1 MTKYCG
7 TLLTTELTELCSSM
21 SRILTLYFGLN
32 PEVPLISDKFTSA
45 LIYILN
51 ASSYDGDISV
61 PSRDSLWR
69 LSLSLLSSLPLPP
82 PLPPTVVS
90 VLCHLLR
97 TDKPQTARSILN
109 TLPRLVPH
117 LNPDNLEPLCHVVF
131 SLWSHKFKPCPAL
144 VNSVLA
150 LTSRRGPQHGPLLL
164 EYDILDDVHVRLK
177 QFYVSLECS
186 HGDNVLCT
194 EMDIYLQLLN
204 NILCQHPHVCEI
216 AAKAGLADTLHK
228 LLGWVLTSET
238 TLSAL
243 LQVMASFTSNCLQAC
258 NSCVHTSTL
267 MGSGLSKSLSS
278 SSLVHSLIA
287 LVVTYSPHNAEVR
300 MKCLRVLG
308 HLMAANDC
316 RHIVSKSSL
325 FDHFTDVAL
334 KKLSPPLEH
343 SWLFLLKSYSYHLS
357 PYNPLL
363 DNPNFLDL
371 LISKTYTNLH
381 YLIVLTNISFH
392 PGYQAKLMANAGFG
406 KLLEHIFSDSEQ
418 VSVNRHLKLVRA
430 KLEDWQEE
438 TNDSNGNSNGKDVRA
453 INEKLFEKYFE
464 LLLFDNALNRGQR
477 RGKSPEE
484 SLSTAEKSQNPGKS
498 VPEPRKSR
506 SKKGG
511 KTGRKR
517 CDSGDK
523 EVLSDEN
530 SKEEAHGSDGLS
542 GDGLAETLLGQFG
555 DRREGKE
562 NNPSRTN
569 IPSEKEKN
577 PSETQESS
585 SRSQDRSKTYDK
597 VAFDSELPYERQ
609 SYESYRKG
617 IPGGT
622 NISSS
627 DSTHNSLGK
636 RRSGTNLTNVSSN
649 IDKYVKLFRS
659 PSGAHTILDTNR
671 TILDQIL
678 SHASHPGLENAHF
691 NSLIDFAK
699 AYDTVLLEEL
709 IRIVKRNAAL
719 IVWNLA
725 ANNYKTKLHFRHI
738 GLVNCLQN
746 CAKVDEDFRKE
757 YGYVIG
763 LLMS

>member
-1 MTKYCG
+1 M
-7 TLLTTELTELCSSM
+7 
-21 SRILTLYFGLN
+21 
-32 PEVPLISDKFTSA
+32 
-45 LIYILN
+45 
-51 ASSYDGDISV
+51 
-61 PSRDSLWR
+61 
-69 LSLSLLSSLPLPP
+69 
-82 PLPPTVVS
+82 
-90 VLCHLLR
+90 
-97 TDKPQTARSILN
+97 
-109 TLPRLVPH
+109 
-117 LNPDNLEPLCHVVF
+117 
-131 SLWSHKFKPCPAL
+131 
-144 VNSVLA
+144 
-150 LTSRRGPQHGPLLL
+150 
-164 EYDILDDVHVRLK
+164 
-177 QFYVSLECS
+177 
-186 HGDNVLCT
+186 
-194 EMDIYLQLLN
+194 
-204 NILCQHPHVCEI
+204 
-216 AAKAGLADTLHK
+216 
-228 LLGWVLTSET
+228 
-238 TLSAL
+238 
-243 LQVMASFTSNCLQAC
+243 
-258 NSCVHTSTL
+258 
-267 MGSGLSKSLSS
+267 
-278 SSLVHSLIA
+278 
-287 LVVTYSPHNAEVR
+287 
-300 MKCLRVLG
+300 
-308 HLMAANDC
+308 
-316 RHIVSKSSL
+316 
-325 FDHFTDVAL
+325 
-334 KKLSPPLEH
+334 
-343 SWLFLLKSYSYHLS
+343 
-357 PYNPLL
+357 
-363 DNPNFLDL
+363 
-371 LISKTYTNLH
+371 
-381 YLIVLTNISFH
+381 
-392 PGYQAKLMANAGFG
+392 
-406 KLLEHIFSDSEQ
+406 
-418 VSVNRHLKLVRA
+418 NRHLKLVRA